1 MNRELFAR
9 ITLIGVAIGLL
20 LPACSTTAPQAGPA
34 ALTGTWTN
42 SLGTVWTMRADGT
55 FDVDLNHDGT
65 RDAWGTISVHG
76 DMATIEGTGEKIPAG
91 CKKAVG
97 VYHFVRTKNT
107 LHFTLAHDDC
117 KLRVQNMMHDWTM
130 K

>member
-1 MNRELFAR
+1 MKRDLFCGIILA
-9 ITLIGVAIGLL
+9 GVAIGLFQG
-20 LPACSTTAPQAGPA
+20 CSTTTTTPTGPA

-42 SLGTVWTMRADGT
+42 AMGTVWTMRADGT
-55 FDVDLNHDGT
+55 FDVDLNKDGT
-65 RDAWGTISVHG
+65 RDAWGTASVHG
-76 DMATIEGTGEKIPAG
+76 DMVTIEGTGEKIPAG

-97 VYHFVRTKNT
+97 VYHFTRTKNT